1 MHELAAGGERRRG
14 GMSSA
19 DELDRQW
26 LEAAVA
32 LCERIFG
39 VRRPDG
45 IDAPMLANPLVV
57 HEAIADAIKGRPDAL
72 ELLDDLEKLRALYR
86 ARARAIELELLN

>member
-1 MHELAAGGERRRG
+1 MSTHDDLLAA
-14 GMSSA
+14 SA

-39 VRRPDG
+39 VRRPG
-45 IDAPMLANPLVV
+45 GADAPMLANPLVV
-57 HEAIADAIKGRPDAL
+57 HEAIGDAINGRPDAL
-72 ELLDDLEKLRALYR
+72 ELLEELEKLRAIHR